1 MDSISN
7 LNLKIN
13 YFVTSLPATN
23 NGLRSG
29 RIDKSVLESSL
40 KDLSSKPVYSFI
52 CGPNEMIKAVKRDLI
67 SIGLEEQHIF
77 YEMWW

>member
-13 YFVTSLPATN
+13 YFVTSLSAPSN
-23 NGLRSG
+23 DLQNQ
-29 RIDKSVLESSL
+29 RIDKDLLQSSL
-40 KDLSSKPVYSFI
+40 KGLSSKPVYSFI
-52 CGPNEMIKAVKRDLI
+52 CGPNTMIKAVKSDLV
-67 SIGLEEQHIF
+67 SLGFDEKHIF